1 MWGIYMKIAVVVD
14 STSYLSDEI
23 KRRNN
28 IYTIPLNTI
37 FDDEIYR
44 EDIDITPEEFYDKM
58 RDREELPTTS
68 QPSIG
73 DYIILLE
80 DLHKKGYTDV
90 ISLHLSGN
98 ISGTIQNAVAAG
110 QSVDGIEVHPIDSD
124 IACTP
129 LGLLAVYAAQQK
141 DKLPLDELLERLE
154 RFKSKEFIDAYFVV
168 DDLTN
173 LKKGG
178 RLSNAQ
184 AFVGQ
189 LLKIKPI
196 LRFEDGKIVAI
207 QKIRTK
213 KKALNTVVGLI
224 KDTIDRQNVENEAV
238 TLTVIHANIDDEA
251 DEFIKE
257 LEAHFK
263 GATVLK
269 SHFGPVIGTHLGEKA
284 IGVAITSFNADITG
298 F

>member
-1 MWGIYMKIAVVVD
+1 MKIAVVVD

-98 ISGTIQNAVAAG
+98 ISGTIQN
-110 QSVDGIEVHPIDSD
+110 
-124 IACTP
+124 
-129 LGLLAVYAAQQK
+129 
-141 DKLPLDELLERLE
+141 
-154 RFKSKEFIDAYFVV
+154 
-168 DDLTN
+168 
-173 LKKGG
+173 
-178 RLSNAQ
+178 LS
-184 AFVGQ
+184 
-189 LLKIKPI
+189 
-196 LRFEDGKIVAI
+196 
-207 QKIRTK
+207 
-213 KKALNTVVGLI
+213 LI
-224 KDTIDRQNVENEAV
+224 HI
-238 TLTVIHANIDDEA
+238 
-251 DEFIKE
+251 
-257 LEAHFK
+257 
-263 GATVLK
+263 
-269 SHFGPVIGTHLGEKA
+269 
-284 IGVAITSFNADITG
+284 
-298 F
+298 

>member
-1 MWGIYMKIAVVVD
+1 MKIAVVVD

-154 RFKSKEFIDAYFVV
+154 RFKSKEFIDSYFVV

-173 LKKGG
+173 LKKVDVF
-178 RLSNAQ
+178 Q
-184 AFVGQ
+184 THK
-189 LLKIKPI
+189 LL
-196 LRFEDGKIVAI
+196 LD
-207 QKIRTK
+207 
-213 KKALNTVVGLI
+213 
-224 KDTIDRQNVENEAV
+224 
-238 TLTVIHANIDDEA
+238 
-251 DEFIKE
+251 
-257 LEAHFK
+257 
-263 GATVLK
+263 
-269 SHFGPVIGTHLGEKA
+269 
-284 IGVAITSFNADITG
+284 SF
-298 F
+298 